1 MEDVGTKKR
10 NPFLSS
16 SSVVE
21 LLSAAS
27 SLLHQSPSATSP
39 IVVVLRL
46 LLQLLR
52 LVVVLILSPLVL
64 LSRRHRGPHH
74 KKPSSSF
81 PYSSPAGPTPPAER
95 ALSHVLSVV
104 SRVPVSSRKYELV
117 KSLAD
122 RLLDDNLRFS
132 SLSLNSA
139 ALSSAFSRTLRRL
152 ERASPPTL
160 ADRSADLVAAAV
172 RSGLRRLSILEEEE
186 EEGCSAE
193 KMAAEALWLAKR
205 MAECGAAEEAVA
217 KWGAATGIARMA
229 LSAEPRLQAA
239 FVRVSAFLFKQAN
252 EKQFG
257 RKEDDDCSRECA
269 AVRFQLA
276 MLTSWLPLLC
286 RATNGT
292 DAPILSSA
300 ERAEMVKVLEEMIEK
315 LSWDQQEVVLAL
327 WLHHF
332 TSCPDSDWP
341 NLESCYTRWY
351 SESRNLLLK

>member
-1 MEDVGTKKR
+1 MENVGTKKR

-52 LVVVLILSPLVL
+52 LVVVLILSPLVLL

-193 KMAAEALWLAKR
+193 KIWR
-205 MAECGAAEEAVA
+205 RRRCGLRRGWRSAGPRRRLSRSGGRPPGSRGWRSRRSRGSRPPSSGFQHFYSSKPTRSNLEGKKMTIAV
-217 KWGAATGIARMA
+217 
-229 LSAEPRLQAA
+229 ENVLQFA
-239 FVRVSAFLFKQAN
+239 FGWQ
-252 EKQFG
+252 
-257 RKEDDDCSRECA
+257 CSPHGCHCCA
-269 AVRFQLA
+269 AQPMA
-276 MLTSWLPLLC
+276 QMHPS
-286 RATNGT
+286 
-292 DAPILSSA
+292 
-300 ERAEMVKVLEEMIEK
+300 
-315 LSWDQQEVVLAL
+315 
-327 WLHHF
+327 
-332 TSCPDSDWP
+332 
-341 NLESCYTRWY
+341 
-351 SESRNLLLK
+351 